1 MGGNGEHGLGEVW
14 AWNFGQMHPA
24 RIILRQ
30 QEGRTV
36 WLEAQGCVLSLPPSP
51 CPPGVV
57 VTDHSP
63 APSLVQ
69 SFRPLEFGA
78 VTQTVCSSASFVVL
92 GPRLIISGGRRAE
105 PRVPHYAWFYAP

>member
-1 MGGNGEHGLGEVW
+1 
-14 AWNFGQMHPA
+14 MHPA

-63 APSLVQ
+63 APSLIQ
-69 SFRPLEFGA
+69 FSPCL
-78 VTQTVCSSASFVVL
+78 VVS
-92 GPRLIISGGRRAE
+92 RGRRAE